1 MSGIRSS
8 QYEIRRTPLF
18 SLNRGQINNGGGTPL
33 FSESATNFDKDG
45 AITNQGEIYG
55 YLPFD

>member
-1 MSGIRSS
+1 MSGIKFS
-8 QYEIRRTPLF
+8 QYEICRTPPPDSARRIKLI
-18 SLNRGQINNGGGTPL
+18 RGGTPL

-55 YLPFD
+55 HLPFD

>member
-1 MSGIRSS
+1 MSGIRAS
-8 QYEIRRTPLF
+8 QYEIRRTPRF
-18 SLNRGQINNGGGTPL
+18 SLNRDQTNKGGTPL